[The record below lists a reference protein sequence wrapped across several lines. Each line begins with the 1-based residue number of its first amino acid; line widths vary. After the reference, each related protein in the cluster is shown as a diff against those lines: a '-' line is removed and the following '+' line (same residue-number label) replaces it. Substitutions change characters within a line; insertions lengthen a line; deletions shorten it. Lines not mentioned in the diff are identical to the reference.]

1 MIFSIAR
8 AFQGADSSAKVER
21 QMRAREIL
29 AVIGNE
35 AFERKIDLAN
45 QHSASEF
52 IDHAPHFR
60 DEVMDLSLIGGVRGR
75 NC

>member
-1 MIFSIAR
+1 VR
-8 AFQGADSSAKVER
+8 P
-21 QMRAREIL
+21 IL